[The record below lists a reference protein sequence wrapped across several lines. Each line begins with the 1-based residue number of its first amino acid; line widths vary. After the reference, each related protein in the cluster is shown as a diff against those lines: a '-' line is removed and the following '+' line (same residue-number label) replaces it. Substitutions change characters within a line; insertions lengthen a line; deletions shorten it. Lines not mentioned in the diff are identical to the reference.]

1 MHYPSHFP
9 ATLAALILLAAAV
22 CPPALAQ
29 GSDTPLG
36 DFRPRPVVRVP
47 IFFPPIPPALDR
59 PVARGVV
66 LPGRLNAPDEL
77 APFVN
82 EPFYPP
88 LSTRL
93 ATKSLNDKL
102 RRQLEQYRAA
112 KVALQ
117 AELRTEFD
125 RQRDADP
132 AARQQALE
140 ALARTQTPK
149 IAQLEQTAEQ
159 LRQDLI
165 VGSQTWSALR
175 EWHLGDKDR
184 RGFSPGEIAAVM
196 RSYSYYQNGLLP
208 AQRRLLREIMME
220 LLSAVDDAAKAS
232 AAQPFLF
239 FSPEPARVLLPD
251 DLSADL
257 SAKVA
262 EYQTGKSQL
271 KKELYDA
278 IHAYDGGAL
287 GGFLNN
293 SLKTLARK
301 QAPAFAALDA
311 LAEDIRRGLARSP
324 PAARPA
330 ERSTLPPVLANRLS
344 VLLRDRA
351 TTQRDAVVKADAI
364 SGQRQFAPVRVSY
377 RFDDDGM
384 KFVVIPARGPRTP
397 PFKEE
402 VQVLEKVR
410 AELGAVAAEYGRRM
424 AEHVNEWNGIRRD
437 AAEVLGST
445 KPEVVDAAL
454 ATAHRLALQKENE
467 AAFRDYRVA
476 VFEPGLSLEQRRL
489 LFDAALER
497 LDLPLPRGEL
507 QPTRRGSSW

>member
-1 MHYPSHFP
+1 MQAHQPP
-9 ATLAALILLAAAV
+9 LARLLALALLAAATGQ
-22 CPPALAQ
+22 PGLAQ
-29 GSDTPLG
+29 GSDFPSMG
-36 DFRPRPVVRVP
+36 DSPRRAERVP

-59 PVARGVV
+59 PIGRVVV
-66 LPGRLNAPDEL
+66 LPSRLSAPDEL

-93 ATKSLNDKL
+93 ATKSLNEKL

-117 AELRTEFD
+117 GELRAALA
-125 RQRDADP
+125 QVRDADP
-132 AARQQALE
+132 PARRQALE
-140 ALARTQTPK
+140 TLARVQTPK
-149 IAQLEQTAEQ
+149 IAQLEAAAEQ

-175 EWHLGDKDR
+175 EWHLSDKDR

-208 AQRRLLREIMME
+208 AQRRLLQEIMME

-257 SAKVA
+257 ATTVA
-262 EYQTGKSQL
+262 DYQTRKSQL

-278 IHAYDGGAL
+278 IQAHDGGAF
-287 GGFLNN
+287 GFLSN

-301 QAPAFAALDA
+301 QAPAFAAVDA
-311 LAEDIRRGLARSP
+311 LAEDIRRRLAHDP
-324 PAARPA
+324 PAPRPV
-330 ERSTLPPVLANRLS
+330 ERSKLPPVLANRIS
-344 VLLRDRA
+344 VLLRERA
-351 TTQRDAVVKADAI
+351 HAVREAALKANAI
-364 SGQRQFAPVRVSY
+364 IAEKRSVPVGVSY
-377 RFDDDGM
+377 RFDDEGM
-384 KFVVIPARGPRTP
+384 KFTVIPARGPRSQGT
-397 PFKEE
+397 KDGA
-402 VQVLEKVR
+402 QVIEKIR
-410 AELGAVAAEYGRRM
+410 ADLDAVAEQFGRRM
-424 AEHVNEWNGIRRD
+424 ADLVNEWNAIRRE
-437 AAEVLGST
+437 AAEILGST
-445 KPEVVDAAL
+445 KPEVVDPAL
-454 ATAHRLALQKENE
+454 AAANRLALQQESE
-467 AAFRDYRVA
+467 AAFRDYRTA

-489 LFDAALER
+489 LFDSAVEQLN
-497 LDLPLPRGEL
+497 LPLPAGEL